1 MTIDHLVRA
10 HREIELT
17 MGYQRQPVTAGMSYT
32 YRMFTFDLNL
42 IHPAIVRNVQQMKD
56 VMSGRVALP
65 QYWERV
71 VNELL
76 ELGARGMKYPP
87 RPGPFWHPNPM
98 SERERVLAG
107 QMLVRWQYAT
117 QRYNKDLAVA
127 AQIGP
132 ERISR
137 IRHGHCYIMPTE
149 LDRLAACFNTDRA
162 GFLQGPPEEET
173 GG

>member
-17 MGYQRQPVTAGMSYT
+17 MGYQRQSQKPGASYT
-32 YRMFTFDLNL
+32 YRMFARDLNL
-42 IHPAIVRNVQQMKD
+42 LHPAIVQNEQQMKN
-56 VMSGRVALP
+56 VMSGRVPLP
-65 QYWERV
+65 QYWEKV
-71 VNELL
+71 VNELM
-76 ELGARGMKYPP
+76 ELAARGMKYPP

-127 AQIGP
+127 SQIPAQ
-132 ERISR
+132 RISR
-137 IRHGHCYIMPTE
+137 IRHGHCYILPTE
-149 LDRLAACFNTDRA
+149 LDRLAACFDTDRA
-162 GFLQGPPEEET
+162 GFLQGPPEQET

>member
-1 MTIDHLVRA
+1 MTIDLLMRA
-10 HREIELT
+10 HRELELT
-17 MGYQRQPVTAGMSYT
+17 MGYQRQSQTAGASYT
-32 YRMFTFDLNL
+32 YRMFVRDLNL
-42 IHPAIVRNVQQMKD
+42 IHPAIVQNEQQMKN
-56 VMSGRVALP
+56 VMSGRVPVP
-65 QYWERV
+65 QYWEKV

-98 SERERVLAG
+98 SKRERVLAG

-127 AQIGP
+127 SQIPAQ
-132 ERISR
+132 RISR

-149 LDRLAACFNTDRA
+149 LDRIAACFDTDRA
-162 GFLQGPPEEET
+162 GFLQGPPEQGA